1 MEGKILD
8 IIEKVK
14 ELDKQFS
21 KNNDTEKKRL
31 QKQLEAM
38 KQEVMQE
45 DDFCEQNFDY
55 LQNVPSVSDQEIQQ
69 KMEEIEERNKLND
82 QQLEEFLNQF
92 DNSET
97 VNDSSSSSEEND
109 NELNDES
116 FLDQL
121 ETVQANTFVE
131 EQQQQEELFENN
143 EVQKEEQPKQ
153 LSAYE
158 LFKMRNKK

>member
-1 MEGKILD
+1 
-8 IIEKVK
+8 
-14 ELDKQFS
+14 
-21 KNNDTEKKRL
+21 
-31 QKQLEAM
+31 M

-55 LQNVPSVSDQEIQQ
+55 LQNTPSVSDQEIKQ

-82 QQLEEFLNQF
+82 EQLEEFLSQF
-92 DNSET
+92 DDAET
-97 VNDSSSSSEEND
+97 ISDSSSSSKDIDDEID
-109 NELNDES
+109 NES

-121 ETVQANTFVE
+121 ESVQANTFVE

-143 EVQKEEQPKQ
+143 EVQQEEQPKQ

-158 LFKMRNKK
+158 LFKLRSKK